1 MSLPYEGPASPRR
14 IEAIHYASHSKNSSL
29 SHRCIVLSFN
39 AVIKSN
45 VSVGLKRCPLTAVP
59 GSGTCPVSCLSVH
72 FE

>member
-29 SHRCIVLSFN
+29 LHRCIVLSFN
-39 AVIKSN
+39 AVIKATFLFGVKQCS
-45 VSVGLKRCPLTAVP
+45 LTAVP
-59 GSGTCPVSCLSVH
+59 GNGTCPVSCLSVH